1 MQYLAMRFKVFK
13 LEELYSDLEK
23 YDIRA
28 DLRGFAIKG
37 RSVKFHKFMR
47 ALTYIGHIF
56 DSEVYYLNPAP
67 WSKPSIDL
75 VKIVGE
81 DDVNQMVR
89 AHAEQGT
96 KICLLYLVSRYEDQD
111 PDVSIGSSWE
121 ILLLGVSHQLTL

>member
-1 MQYLAMRFKVFK
+1 
-13 LEELYSDLEK
+13 
-23 YDIRA
+23 
-28 DLRGFAIKG
+28 
-37 RSVKFHKFMR
+37 MR
-47 ALTYIGHIF
+47 ALTYNGHIF

-67 WSKPSIDL
+67 WSKPSTDL

-111 PDVSIGSSWE
+111 TDVSIGSSWQ

>member
-67 WSKPSIDL
+67 WSEPSTGL
-75 VKIVGE
+75 VKIVGPE
-81 DDVNQMVR
+81 EVNQMVH
-89 AHAEQGT
+89 AHAQEGT
-96 KICLLYLVSRYEDQD
+96 KICHLYLVSRYEDGD
-111 PDVSIGSSWE
+111 PDVSICSS
-121 ILLLGVSHQLTL
+121 